1 MWTYACAIFVL
12 LFAVGAHGEDKSVTV
27 GDITTK
33 VKGQSGKILIYKG
46 MNESN
51 GVTVTYDAIEEIGT
65 DQNKIQ
71 SHSYN
76 NFASLTFTFS
86 SPENDTYPNSNVSVT
101 QFTFQASI
109 DVDGGPAT
117 LKSYVYI
124 FTSGG
129 NITVDGNEIEV
140 KEGDM
145 KFNAEIQDWPFCDT
159 CTHGNKQLTGM
170 YLDFSVEIKGQ
181 KEPNKT
187 DDETGAFDLG
197 DGATVITPKQVSSAT
212 EMYIADENILF
223 IKTLIFFQRH
233 ENLFYCQN

>member
-1 MWTYACAIFVL
+1 MWTYACAVFVL
-12 LFAVGAHGEDKSVTV
+12 LFAVGVFSDEKSVTV

-46 MNESN
+46 TNESD
-51 GVTVTYDAIEEIGT
+51 GVTVTYDAIEEIDT
-65 DQNKIQ
+65 DEEKIQ

-76 NFASLTFTFS
+76 NFAQLTFTFS
-86 SPENDTYPNSNVSVT
+86 APENDTYPNSNVSVT

-124 FTSGG
+124 FTSSG
-129 NITVDGNEIEV
+129 NITVDGNDIEV

-145 KFNAEIQDWPFCDT
+145 KFNAEIENWPFCDT
-159 CTHGNKQLTGM
+159 CRHGNKDLTGK
-170 YLDFSVEIKGQ
+170 YLDFSVEIKGK

-212 EMYIADENILF
+212 KTYITNENILIISLAVF
-223 IKTLIFFQRH
+223 EEYIEVLS
-233 ENLFYCQN
+233 